1 MDAESDIDED
11 SPYPEVRVSVS
22 NIDDP
27 SMPCMTVRM
36 WVIGLTL
43 CILGGAVNVFFH
55 FRQPAPTVIP
65 LVLL

>member
-22 NIDDP
+22 NIDDT
-27 SMPCMTVRM
+27 SMPCMTLRM
-36 WVIGLTL
+36 WCIGLIL
-43 CILGGAVNVFFH
+43 CIVGGAVNVFFH